1 MLHYTIQL
9 PLYDLQVGGLCDLV
23 GTNLAGLRHLQDRL
37 EEQRGVEV
45 TKIPLVLPY
54 TCNASEAINIV
65 YQLIFHLFP
74 WEGKQIMWE

>member
-45 TKIPLVLPY
+45 TDF
-54 TCNASEAINIV
+54 
-65 YQLIFHLFP
+65 FHKLL
-74 WEGKQIMWE
+74 